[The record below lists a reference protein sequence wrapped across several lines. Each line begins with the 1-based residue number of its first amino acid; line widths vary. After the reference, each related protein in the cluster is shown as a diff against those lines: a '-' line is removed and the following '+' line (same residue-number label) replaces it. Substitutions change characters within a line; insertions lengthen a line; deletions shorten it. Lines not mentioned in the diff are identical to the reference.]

1 MENRIASEDFSRLQ
15 ATKSQQSVSYQ
26 FTAVCIRFETGNALF
41 VPILRRHKHGL
52 NDNKPIIHF
61 L

>member
-1 MENRIASEDFSRLQ
+1 MKNRIASEDFSSLRP
-15 ATKSQQSVSYQ
+15 TRFQQSVSYKISI
-26 FTAVCIRFETGNALF
+26 VRIRLETGNALF
-41 VPILRRHKHGL
+41 VTILRRHKHGL